1 MRSTYLGAK
10 PFFGFLMNTAL
21 KIGLALF
28 ASLVLGALLMGLML
42 VLGVISLP
50 IWILIMLFGI
60 VVFVIFAILHF
71 TYAVYAFIDEITKE
85 KTQVSDGYSI
95 GQSKES
101 K

>member
-1 MRSTYLGAK
+1 
-10 PFFGFLMNTAL
+10 MNTAL

-28 ASLVLGALLMGLML
+28 ASLVLGALLMGLVLML
-42 VLGVISLP
+42 GIVSLP
-50 IWILIMLFGI
+50 FWVIGIVLGI